1 MAYSIRD
8 IKSEI
13 KRFGKHR
20 YIRGELHKRGWKIK
34 DIARELGVSDTAV
47 QLVMEDKTKSR
58 RIARKIEEL
67 LELPY
72 GTLFEYTR
80 EG

>member
-13 KRFGKHR
+13 KKFGKHR
-20 YIRGELHKRGWKIK
+20 FIRAELIKRGYKIK

-47 QLVMEDKTKSR
+47 QLVIEDKTTSK
-58 RIARKIEEL
+58 RIARKIEEIL
-67 LELPY
+67 DVPP
-72 GTLFEYTR
+72 GTLFTYVKE
-80 EG
+80 